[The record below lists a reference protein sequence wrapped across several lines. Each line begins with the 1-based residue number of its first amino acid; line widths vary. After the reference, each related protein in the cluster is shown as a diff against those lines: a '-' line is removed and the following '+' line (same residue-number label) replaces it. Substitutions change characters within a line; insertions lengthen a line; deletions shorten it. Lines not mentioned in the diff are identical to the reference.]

1 MVFSTVSPRKPILAA
16 LGLSA
21 ALALAGCAGSADA
34 GSGGTGS
41 ATQAADAGAKAPQF
55 GELPEAIQKA
65 GKINVAS
72 NVEYPPFES
81 FDTDGT
87 TIVGIDREIAD
98 ELEKQLGVT
107 LEFNNIAFDAI
118 IPGLVSA
125 RYDMAMSAMSDT
137 VERQKQVDFVDYFSA
152 GGGIMTATANA
163 ESIKTLDDLC
173 GRSVGIVKGTTE
185 DADASEQS
193 EKCKAAGK
201 EPLEVTIF
209 GGQNQAVLAVQ
220 SGRVDAFLVD
230 STSGSV
236 IAAESNGQLVQ
247 GPRYQDLAFGIVFP
261 KDSDQLTEAVQ
272 KALGTMKDEGSY
284 EKILAKYEMS
294 DHAMDEFPI
303 NGVTE

>member
-1 MVFSTVSPRKPILAA
+1 MAISALSVRKPVLATAA
-16 LGLSA
+16 LAA
-21 ALALAGCAGSADA
+21 ALALAGCSGSADA
-34 GSGGTGS
+34 GSGS
-41 ATQAADAGAKAPQF
+41 AATSAAEAAGAKAPLFAQ
-55 GELPEAIQKA
+55 LPEDIQKA
-65 GKINVAS
+65 GTINVAS

-87 TIVGIDREIAD
+87 TIVGIDRDIAD

-107 LEFNNIAFDAI
+107 LKFNNIAFDAI
-118 IPGLVSA
+118 IPGLVSG

-152 GGGIMTATANA
+152 GGGIMTAAANA
-163 ESIKTLDDLC
+163 ESLKTLDDLC
-173 GRSVGIVKGTTE
+173 GKAVGIVKGTTE
-185 DADASEQS
+185 DADAAEQS

-201 EPLEVTIF
+201 APLNVTIYA
-209 GGQNQAVLAVQ
+209 GQNQAVLAVQ

-236 IAAESNGQLVQ
+236 IAAESKGQLVQ

-261 KDSDQLTEAVQ
+261 KDSRQLTEAVQ
-272 KALGTMKDEGSY
+272 KAMGELKADGSY
-284 EKILAKYEMS
+284 GKILAKYEMA
-294 DHAMDEFPI
+294 DHAVDEFPI

>member
-1 MVFSTVSPRKPILAA
+1 MAFSTVSTRKPVLAA
-16 LGLSA
+16 LGLAA
-21 ALALAGCAGSADA
+21 ALALAGCAG
-34 GSGGTGS
+34 GGGTGA
-41 ATQAADAGAKAPQF
+41 ATGAETAGAKAPLF
-55 GELPEAIQKA
+55 SELPEAIQQA

-107 LEFNNIAFDAI
+107 FEFNNIAFDAI

-152 GGGIMTATANA
+152 GGGIMTAAANA
-163 ESIKTLDDLC
+163 ENLKALDDLC

-185 DADASEQS
+185 DADAAEQS

-201 EPLEVTIF
+201 EPLKVTIYA
-209 GGQNQAVLAVQ
+209 GQNQAVLAVQ

-236 IAAESNGQLVQ
+236 IAAESKGQLVQ

-261 KDSDQLTEAVQ
+261 KDSRQLTEAVQ
-272 KALGTMKDEGSY
+272 QALGAIKTDGSY
-284 EKILAKYEMS
+284 AKILAKYEMA